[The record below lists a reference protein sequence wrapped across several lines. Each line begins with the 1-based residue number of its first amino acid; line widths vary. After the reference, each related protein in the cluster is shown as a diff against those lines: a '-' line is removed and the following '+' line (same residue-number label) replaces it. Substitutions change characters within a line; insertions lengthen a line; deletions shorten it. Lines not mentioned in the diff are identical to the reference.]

1 MHALIDIELTWK
13 EKSKETDEIKHSYK
27 CFVVVLCD

>member
-13 EKSKETDEIKHSYK
+13 EKSKETDNALTHGDIPQG
-27 CFVVVLCD
+27 